1 MNHNTSSALHNTW
14 SSFLLIDVLEDEEAV
29 IYSNDIKT
37 MELYKEVYL
46 NHFDSKPFL
55 RSAKIKEGKCE
66 WNIENIDAIY
76 PKNRVFVYNRWGNLI
91 YESIEGGY
99 NQMQWNGSYNGES
112 LPVGTYYFIIEYND
126 NFTKSSNGIVTIIK

>member
-66 WNIENIDAIY
+66 WNIENIEQHVWSTTA
-76 PKNRVFVYNRWGNLI
+76 
-91 YESIEGGY
+91 
-99 NQMQWNGSYNGES
+99 
-112 LPVGTYYFIIEYND
+112 
-126 NFTKSSNGIVTIIK
+126 

>member
-46 NHFDSKPFL
+46 NNFDSNDYTL
-55 RSAKIKEGKCE
+55 RHKVAKDFRKRFNFDKTIS
-66 WNIENIDAIY
+66 NYIN
-76 PKNRVFVYNRWGNLI
+76 FF
-91 YESIEGGY
+91 
-99 NQMQWNGSYNGES
+99 ES
-112 LPVGTYYFIIEYND
+112 L
-126 NFTKSSNGIVTIIK
+126 